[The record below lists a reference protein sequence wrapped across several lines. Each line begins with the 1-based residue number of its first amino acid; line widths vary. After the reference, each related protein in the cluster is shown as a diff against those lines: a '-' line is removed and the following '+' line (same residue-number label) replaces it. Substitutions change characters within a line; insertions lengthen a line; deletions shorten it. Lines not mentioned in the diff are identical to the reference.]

1 MMVLTGM
8 PKTLRST
15 GLRLA
20 GVYCALVVGVW
31 TLTALTT
38 NPSKVGLDW
47 IPLLMLAWPWVAL
60 GGQSMLLLG
69 LALNAVACY
78 LLGELVD
85 WIRRWVD
92 ADLG

>member
-1 MMVLTGM
+1 M
-8 PKTLRST
+8 PKAFRST

-20 GVYCALVVGVW
+20 GVYGALVAGVW

-38 NPSKVGLDW
+38 SPSKVGLDW
-47 IPLLMLAWPWVAL
+47 IPLMMLAWPWVAL
-60 GGQSMLLLG
+60 GGQSMLLPG

-85 WIRRWVD
+85 WILRWGG